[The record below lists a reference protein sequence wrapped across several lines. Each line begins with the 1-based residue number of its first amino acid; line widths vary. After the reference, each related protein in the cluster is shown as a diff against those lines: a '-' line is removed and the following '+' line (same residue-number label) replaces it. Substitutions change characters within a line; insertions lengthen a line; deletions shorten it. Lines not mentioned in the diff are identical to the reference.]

1 MNNDEKIVK
10 DLAFI
15 IDFYENHFTK
25 FIELVSTSQDKK
37 VQIGES
43 FYYLSQDCY
52 MN

>member
-1 MNNDEKIVK
+1 MNSNQRIIK
-10 DLAFI
+10 DLASI

-25 FIELVSTSQDKK
+25 FIELISTSQDKK

-43 FYYLSQDCY
+43 YYYLSPDNY